1 MEWLQRLRL
10 TEQNEDIINKLRVC
24 HEHFKNNDYS
34 CSINRR
40 RLVDTAIPSINICE
54 DQIETS
60 QQETEIFQQEIDI
73 HPEENHHQE
82 QATTQVENMTDHERL
97 IQHDQSIQ
105 FIRQDIEQI
114 KEQLQTQEIA
124 NQEVLKEIMKE
135 REQNTR
141 KRRPNLLRITR
152 KQNLPPIARK
162 FYNSTIKLQKETRRL
177 KKIVMGL
184 KNDIK
189 LKTVK
194 LNTTNDK
201 GKKDKTA
208 VVRQR
213 FVDMIIRN
221 DKVAPQVKIQSV
233 SYI

>member
-1 MEWLQRLRL
+1 
-10 TEQNEDIINKLRVC
+10 
-24 HEHFKNNDYS
+24 
-34 CSINRR
+34 
-40 RLVDTAIPSINICE
+40 
-54 DQIETS
+54 
-60 QQETEIFQQEIDI
+60 
-73 HPEENHHQE
+73 
-82 QATTQVENMTDHERL
+82 MTDHERL

-141 KRRPNLLRITR
+141 KRRPNFLRITR
-152 KQNLPPIARK
+152 KQNLPSIARK

-221 DKVAPQVKIQSV
+221 DRVAPQVKIQSV

>member
-1 MEWLQRLRL
+1 MRACCVSGCKSTGKVLSHQFPKKASRRMNWLQRLRL

-24 HEHFKNNDYS
+24 HEHFKDSDYS
-34 CSINRR
+34 YSINRR

-82 QATTQVENMTDHERL
+82 PATTQVENITDHERL

-105 FIRQDIEQI
+105 FIRQDIEMI
-114 KEQLQTQEIA
+114 KEQLQTQETA

-152 KQNLPPIARK
+152 KQNSPPIARK
-162 FYNSTIKLQKETRRL
+162 FYNSTIKLQKEP
-177 KKIVMGL
+177 
-184 KNDIK
+184 D
-189 LKTVK
+189 
-194 LNTTNDK
+194 D
-201 GKKDKTA
+201 
-208 VVRQR
+208 
-213 FVDMIIRN
+213 
-221 DKVAPQVKIQSV
+221 
-233 SYI
+233 